1 LWQDI
6 WARMALVA
14 SQTHRIQLGTA
25 VLIPSLRHVV
35 TQAAAIATIADIAP
49 GRLAVGLATGLTGR
63 AALGQPKRL
72 PSAVVKR
79 YVQQLR
85 GLLHGEQVSLGV
97 RCQAHRIGLLCD
109 DGSPFPSQGLQGII
123 RGEMLSIVSHP
134 FQEGVS
140 MDFYAV
146 LDQVMDLLRQ
156 RGRVT
161 YNALKRQ
168 FGLADACL
176 QDLKDE
182 IIVAQR
188 VAVDEAGTVLV
199 WTGDG
204 VAPPPPAAAPAA
216 GRVRQPD
223 TVPLTYT
230 PPHLAE
236 KILAARPA
244 LEGERKQVTVL
255 FADLKG
261 NTELIRDLDPEAG

>member
-1 LWQDI
+1 
-6 WARMALVA
+6 
-14 SQTHRIQLGTA
+14 
-25 VLIPSLRHVV
+25 
-35 TQAAAIATIADIAP
+35 
-49 GRLAVGLATGLTGR
+49 
-63 AALGQPKRL
+63 
-72 PSAVVKR
+72 
-79 YVQQLR
+79 
-85 GLLHGEQVSLGV
+85 
-97 RCQAHRIGLLCD
+97 GLLCD

-168 FGLADACL
+168 FGLDDACL

-182 IIVAQR
+182 IIAAQP
-188 VAVDEAGTVLV
+188 VAVEEGGTARVWPGAG
-199 WTGDG
+199 
-204 VAPPPPAAAPAA
+204 AASPPPAAA
-216 GRVRQPD
+216 
-223 TVPLTYT
+223 PLTYT

-236 KILAARPA
+236 KILTSRAA

-261 NTELIRDLDPEAG
+261 SMELLAERDPEEA